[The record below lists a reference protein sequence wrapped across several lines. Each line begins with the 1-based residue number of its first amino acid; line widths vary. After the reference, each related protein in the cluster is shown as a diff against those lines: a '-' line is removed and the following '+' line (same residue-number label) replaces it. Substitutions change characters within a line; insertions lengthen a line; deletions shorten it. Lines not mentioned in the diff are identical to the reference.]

1 MMKHAL
7 ILAALGLAAP
17 AAFADG
23 DAANGQK
30 IFENGHAGN
39 PPCASCHGKDALGT
53 SPQFPILAGQ
63 YKDYI
68 IQALHEYQKGGRG
81 NPIMKGMAGSLTDQD
96 IKDLAEYLSA
106 LPGPLGTLPKGG
118 D

>member
-1 MMKHAL
+1 MNTHR
-7 ILAALGLAAP
+7 ILFAAALALAAP

-23 DAANGQK
+23 NADNGKQL
-30 IFENGHAGN
+30 FEGHGCAG
-39 PPCASCHGKDALGT
+39 CHGGKGVSNKGQD
-53 SPQFPILAGQ
+53 PQPPILAGQ

-68 IQALHEYQKGGRG
+68 IQALHEYQKGER
-81 NPIMKGMAGSLTDQD
+81 NSVVMKGMAAPLSDQD

-118 D
+118 N